1 MGVAAAL
8 RCGFGA
14 EEQLGAPREDGFV
27 PRRVA
32 VSRRAAPV
40 GMCTVA
46 APATPFATA
55 YTAFAANIAFTDTF
69 AFTTDGS
76 ANDLCR

>member
-1 MGVAAAL
+1 M
-8 RCGFGA
+8 F
-14 EEQLGAPREDGFV
+14 AP
-27 PRRVA
+27 
-32 VSRRAAPV
+32 
-40 GMCTVA
+40 